1 MGCYG
6 IGAEYP
12 KKWRK
17 IVEEKINR
25 QYYNFICIN
34 PVDYF
39 EYGKNHH
46 KSEREVMRFDLRMVK
61 ATDVVLVN
69 LKDLNKSLGTS
80 DEIIYA
86 WNNDIPVI
94 GFLEEGD
101 IADVH
106 PWKIEQIDRI
116 ETGKDAIQKAIEY
129 IGFYYGK

>member
-1 MGCYG
+1 M
-6 IGAEYP
+6 
-12 KKWRK
+12 
-17 IVEEKINR
+17 
-25 QYYNFICIN
+25 
-34 PVDYF
+34 DYF
-39 EYGKNHH
+39 EYGKNYH

-61 ATDVVLVN
+61 AADVVLVN

-101 IADVH
+101 IGDVH

-116 ETGKDAIQKAIEY
+116 KTGKDAIQKAIEY